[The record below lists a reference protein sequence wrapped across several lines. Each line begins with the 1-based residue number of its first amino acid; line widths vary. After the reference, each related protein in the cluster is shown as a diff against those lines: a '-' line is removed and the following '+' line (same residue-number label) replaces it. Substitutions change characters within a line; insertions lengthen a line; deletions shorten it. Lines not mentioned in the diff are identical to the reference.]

1 MFMLKQ
7 NISQRFIS
15 QKFILN
21 IIMKHFCSNCEKII
35 SFVFFQFFFLVLI
48 LPFFFFVFFVSSFSL
63 SLLSSYF
70 SFIFFSFYRNSV
82 SNPTRNLFFS
92 LSLLSQN
99 KRKKYLTQ
107 YSRTPKRNKTN
118 DFKQHF
124 SQNIPSQNNQIKDQ
138 LQSAVNSN

>member
-1 MFMLKQ
+1 
-7 NISQRFIS
+7 
-15 QKFILN
+15 
-21 IIMKHFCSNCEKII
+21 MKHFCSNCEKII
-35 SFVFFQFFFLVLI
+35 SFVFCFFFSVFFLVLI
-48 LPFFFFVFFVSSFSL
+48 LPFFYFVSSFSL
-63 SLLSSYF
+63 SLLSSYFSHF

-118 DFKQHF
+118 DFKQYF

-138 LQSAVNSN
+138 L